1 LTTFSGNA
9 GFPAR
14 SVQDG
19 ILVFVRLTPR
29 ASSDQVIG
37 LKQAADGTAH
47 IAARVRAVPEKGA
60 ANAAVT
66 RLFAKWLAV
75 AKSDISLQAGAT
87 SRLKTL
93 HLRGDP
99 QELLSALRKR
109 LARA

>member
-1 LTTFSGNA
+1 MTASSGNA

-19 ILVFVRLTPR
+19 LLVYVRLTPR

-37 LKQAADGTAH
+37 LGQAAGGTAH

-60 ANAAVT
+60 ANAALT

-75 AKSDISLQAGAT
+75 AKSDVSLRAGAT

-99 QELLSALRKR
+99 HELLSALHKR
-109 LARA
+109 LARG